1 MQKVKGK
8 SKKVKMDY
16 FRMLSE
22 SDFAALPP
30 DVRKGCAFPF
40 VCPQLNEAMPRLCQ
54 PFEAQPLTSWYNLSE
69 RQSLSAHRRAK
80 PENYL
85 NKRKLSYRFSLFALC
100 ALWLILS
107 ATMQAQVAVKGET
120 VWTMAGE
127 PITNGVV
134 LIGADGKI
142 EAVGKGLTI
151 PANYK
156 IISAKVVTPGLVDAH
171 TVIGLSGYLNQP
183 HDQMQTDGSSP
194 IQPELR
200 AIDAYNAEERLIE
213 WVRGFGVTTLHTGHS
228 PQALVSGQTMI
239 AKTFGRNIDEVT
251 IVPTAMIAVTLGQ
264 GALAAQGKSP
274 GTRAKQVAMLRA
286 ELIKAGNYKGEP
298 RDLKLEMW
306 KKVLNREIPLLVT
319 AQQAQ
324 DIMTA
329 LRIAK
334 EFNIKIVL
342 DGAAESYLVLD
353 EIKASGFPV
362 IIHPTMFRA
371 GGETENLSITTAAKL
386 KQAGIPFAI
395 QSGFEGYVP
404 KTRIVLFEAA
414 MAANAGLS
422 FRDALASITIDAA
435 KIIGMDARIGS
446 LERGKD
452 GDIALYDGDP
462 FEFTTHCTGTIINGK
477 LVSEVV
483 R

>member
-1 MQKVKGK
+1 MKAKVK
-8 SKKVKMDY
+8 SKKAKIMNL
-16 FRMLSE
+16 LS
-22 SDFAALPP
+22 
-30 DVRKGCAFPF
+30 
-40 VCPQLNEAMPRLCQ
+40 LC
-54 PFEAQPLTSWYNLSE
+54 S
-69 RQSLSAHRRAK
+69 
-80 PENYL
+80 
-85 NKRKLSYRFSLFALC
+85 
-100 ALWLILS
+100 LWLILS
-107 ATMQAQVAVKGET
+107 VAVQAQVAVKGET

-127 PITNGVV
+127 AITNGVV

-142 EAVGKGLTI
+142 EAVGTAASVKI

-156 IISAKVVTPGLVDAH
+156 TVSAKVVTPGLIDAH

-213 WVRGFGVTTLHTGHS
+213 WVRGFGVTTIHTGHS

-239 AKTFGRNIDEVT
+239 AKTFGKNIDEVT
-251 IVPTAMIAVTLGQ
+251 LMPTAMIAVTLGQ
-264 GALAAQGKSP
+264 GGLAQQGRAP
-274 GTRAKQVAMLRA
+274 GTRAKQAAMLRA
-286 ELIKAGNYKGEP
+286 ELIRAGNYKGEP
-298 RDLKLEMW
+298 RDLKSEMW
-306 KKVLNREIPLLVT
+306 KKVLNREVPLLIT
-319 AQQAQ
+319 AHQAQ

-342 DGAAESYLVLD
+342 DGAAESYLVMD

-371 GGETENLSITTAAKL
+371 GGETENLSMTTASKL
-386 KQAGIPFAI
+386 KQSGIPFAL

-404 KTRIVLFEAA
+404 KTRVVLFEAA
-414 MAANAGLS
+414 LAASNGLS

-435 KIIGMDARIGS
+435 KIIGMDSKIGS
-446 LERGKD
+446 LEKGKD
-452 GDIALYDGDP
+452 GDLAMYDGDP

-477 LVSEVV
+477 IVSEIA